1 MQLKFLNIYPY
12 LYMRNFADDWSF
24 FDAFDEG
31 VSSTVVCDGQTQS
44 GLIFC
49 ELNFLWSTW
58 IIII

>member
-1 MQLKFLNIYPY
+1 
-12 LYMRNFADDWSF
+12 MRNFADDWSF